1 MLNKSYRY
9 AGESPLIILNINVA
23 LSFFL
28 RVEGLS
34 QNDRMSEYRERK
46 PTSKGLLARV
56 KCQQRN
62 ARTRE
67 RDSFSLSQAS

>member
-1 MLNKSYRY
+1 M
-9 AGESPLIILNINVA
+9 GIN
-23 LSFFL
+23 L
-28 RVEGLS
+28 R
-34 QNDRMSEYRERK
+34 QYTWRRKPDRMSEYRERK

-56 KCQQRN
+56 KFQQRN